1 MGGRRVSERIT
12 REQVES
18 ALGRVAIPRRWHPEP
33 IKRRGNTRW
42 YIEVQELEEI
52 VSAVLYQVRE
62 ELTGEFLGLK
72 YENGYEVVQ

>member
-1 MGGRRVSERIT
+1 MSERIT

-18 ALGRVAIPRRWHPEP
+18 ALGRVAVPRHWHPEP

-72 YENGYEVVQ
+72 YENGYEVVE